1 MERKAVPQ
9 MSDTPVR
16 KPRLDRGMLTLMAQ
30 CMDENGTRITALAED
45 LQDHL
50 QIADC
55 GVSELTP
62 LLALSAALDYG
73 IHRQRQLN
81 GIDVERALRLLF
93 AEQLLEMED

>member
-1 MERKAVPQ
+1 MPNDEK
-9 MSDTPVR
+9 TPVR
-16 KPRLDRGMLTLMAQ
+16 KPRLYPGMLSLMAQ
-30 CMDENGTRITALAED
+30 CLDENGKRVTELAED

-62 LLALSAALDYG
+62 LLAMSAALEYG
-73 IHRQRQLN
+73 IRQQRQLN